1 MFSIGGCEADAE
13 EEADLRI
20 LIRLQT
26 FSRVAVGARTP
37 CGMSL
42 PSSGHG
48 RFSWETV
55 ADFYYAVPDSVL
67 RKRCTRQQA
76 CQQEM
81 VEVKQRWTFPK
92 RRKCFLR
99 RVDVRTSVR
108 H

>member
-37 CGMSL
+37 CGMSRSL

-55 ADFYYAVPDSVL
+55 AHVY
-67 RKRCTRQQA
+67 
-76 CQQEM
+76 
-81 VEVKQRWTFPK
+81 
-92 RRKCFLR
+92 
-99 RVDVRTSVR
+99 
-108 H
+108 